1 MEQTLR
7 SECNYTGSIPYW
19 DWTKT
24 AEEGFANSEMF
35 DGSAT
40 SLSGNG
46 ALVNYT
52 DSDVIIT
59 NNGTSAE
66 VGKSNTNFV
75 CQAATTQKADISF
88 QCCPMA
94 LAAGV

>member
-7 SECNYTGSIPYW
+7 NECNYTGSIPYW
-19 DWTKT
+19 DWAKT

-46 ALVNYT
+46 DPVDYT
-52 DSDVIIT
+52 DSDVIVA

-66 VGKSNTNFV
+66 VGEFTIFPPAHRAF
-75 CQAATTQKADISF
+75 QEADVSP
-88 QCCPMA
+88 C
-94 LAAGV
+94 